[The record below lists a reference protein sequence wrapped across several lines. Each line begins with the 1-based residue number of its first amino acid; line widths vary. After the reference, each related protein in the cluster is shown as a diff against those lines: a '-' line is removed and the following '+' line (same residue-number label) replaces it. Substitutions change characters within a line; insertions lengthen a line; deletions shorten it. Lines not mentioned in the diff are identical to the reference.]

1 MRIVDPAGSL
11 RRGETSLSTL
21 LSDLRHGV
29 RVLLRTPI
37 FTVSSVL
44 VLALGIGAT
53 TAVFGL
59 LNALL
64 FSPLPYANP
73 GRLMVIWENNVVRNR
88 PRNVVNT
95 GNFLT
100 WRERSSSFEEMA
112 IFSTSTTNLTGLGD
126 PEELTGINL
135 SANLLRMLGV
145 RPLIGRLFDAG
156 EDAPDRPRTVIIS
169 EGLWRRRLGAQT
181 DALGK
186 TLMLSDR
193 PTTIIG
199 VLPASFEL
207 LGLRADFW
215 RPFTLNPANREF
227 TGRGALSVG
236 LLKPG
241 ITRDQAQEEME
252 AVAAGLTREQPVFN
266 AGWTVNLVP
275 LREQLT
281 GDVRPA
287 LLTLFGAVI
296 AVLLIACANL
306 VSLLLARAT
315 ARHHELALRAALGA
329 GARRLM
335 AQLLTETTLLVVTGG
350 VLGLLVARGLQ
361 ELFVRTAAAQS
372 PIPLLGQVRMDFVV
386 ILFALVATSVTAL
399 LCGLM
404 PALTAR
410 STSLTTT
417 LREGGRGISSG
428 GHGRVRA
435 ILVVA
440 EVAAAVILLAN
451 AGLLV
456 RSFLALQQVNP
467 GFNPSQVLTLRVTRA
482 TGGAPDGPARAVQFH
497 ETAVERLRLLPG
509 VQSAAGT
516 VFVPLAGLGSGT
528 TFWLEDRPEPPPADR
543 PVADIRPVTPGYFQT
558 VGIPLLLGRDFAD
571 GDAPDRPLVAVVN
584 ETFARQFYSGDS
596 PLGKRLTYSWGTPVT
611 GVEIVGVVG
620 DVKLVTLDGQIRAT
634 IYMPNKQ
641 MALTSMAYVL
651 RTAGNP
657 MSVASA
663 AVATIRELDPNQP
676 IANVR
681 TLDEVVAR
689 SLSRPRITST
699 AIGGFALVAVLLAI
713 IGVYGVVAYSVSQ
726 RLPEFGVRLAL
737 GAQPGDVLRLVLRQ
751 GMTMVLIGITVGLA
765 LAVPLSAALRSQLF
779 GVQPGDPITLVATA
793 VVLIIVAL
801 IACYVPARRSAI
813 VDPVETLRAQ

>member
-1 MRIVDPAGSL
+1 M
-11 RRGETSLSTL
+11 STL
-21 LSDLRHGV
+21 LSDVRHGV
-29 RVLLRTPI
+29 RVLARTPI

-59 LNALL
+59 LSALL
-64 FSPLPYANP
+64 FSPLPYANAE
-73 GRLMVIWENNVVRNR
+73 RLVMIWEHNTVRNR
-88 PRNVVNT
+88 PRNVINV
-95 GNFLT
+95 GNFLS
-100 WRERSSSFEEMA
+100 WRERSSSFEDMA
-112 IFSTSTTNLTGLGD
+112 IFTTATPNLTGLGE
-126 PEELTGINL
+126 PEQLDGINA

-145 RPLIGRLFDAG
+145 RPVIGRLFDPG
-156 EDAPDRPRTVIIS
+156 EDEPDRPRTAIIS

-181 DALGK
+181 DVLGK
-186 TLMLSDR
+186 TLMLSDQ

-199 VLPASFEL
+199 VLPSSFEL
-207 LGLRADFW
+207 AGLRSDVW
-215 RPFTLNPANREF
+215 RPLLINRAENLF
-227 TGRGALSVG
+227 QGRGALAIG
-236 LLKPG
+236 LLKNG
-241 ITRDQAQEEME
+241 VTRDQAQPEME
-252 AVAAGLTREQPVFN
+252 SVAAAIRVEQPVFN

-281 GDVRPA
+281 GDIRPA
-287 LLTLFGAVI
+287 LLTLFGAVV

-329 GARRLM
+329 GTRRLV
-335 AQLLTETTLLVVTGG
+335 AQLLTETTLLVVVGG

-372 PIPLLGQVRMDFVV
+372 PIPLLGQVRMDSAVV
-386 ILFALVATSVTAL
+386 LFAVVATGVTAL

-410 STSLTTT
+410 SASLTST
-417 LREGGRGISSG
+417 LRESGRGISSG

-435 ILVVA
+435 VLVAA
-440 EVAAAVILLAN
+440 EVAAAVVLLAN

-456 RSFLALQQVNP
+456 RSFLALQDVNP
-467 GFNPSQVLTLRVTRA
+467 GFNPSRVLTLRVNRP
-482 TGGAPDGPARAVQFH
+482 TGGTPEGAVRAVRFH

-509 VQSAAGT
+509 VQAAGGT

-528 TFWLEDRPEPPPADR
+528 SYWLEDRPQPSPADR
-543 PVADIRPVTPGYFQT
+543 PVADIRPITSGYFQA
-558 VGIPLLLGRDFAD
+558 VGIPLLLGRDFAE
-571 GDAPDRPLVAVVN
+571 GDAPDRPLVAIVN
-584 ETFARQFYSGDS
+584 ETFVRQYYPGDS
-596 PLGKRLTYSWGTPVT
+596 PLGKRLTYNWGEPVT

-620 DVKLVTLDGQIRAT
+620 DVKLVTLDGQVRAT

-641 MALTSMAYVL
+641 MALGSMAYVL
-651 RTAGNP
+651 RTAGAP
-657 MSVASA
+657 TSVASA
-663 AVATIRELDPNQP
+663 AIATIRELDPNQP
-676 IANVR
+676 IADVR
-681 TLDEVVAR
+681 TLDEVVSR
-689 SLSRPRITST
+689 SLARPRITST
-699 AIGGFALVAVLLAI
+699 AIGGFALVALLLAI

-751 GMTMVLIGITVGLA
+751 GMTLVIIGIVIGLA
-765 LAVPLSAALRSQLF
+765 LTVPLSTVLRSQLF
-779 GVQPGDPITLVATA
+779 GIQPGDPITLVATA
-793 VVLIIVAL
+793 LVLIIVAL
-801 IACYVPARRSAI
+801 IACYVPARRSSV